1 MCLDL
6 FLEEAKLT
14 ETSKDTTEPDVTQP
28 EGVVV
33 NGREDGQT
41 VEDTLSKGLSQMTTS
56 ADTDVDTSKDKTESV
71 TSVPCPQ
78 RARLPSSKKKKKF
91 PHPILPEEEQK
102 EGRKWSP
109 DSQSPAAPQSPYS
122 LPRLS
127 CL

>member
-1 MCLDL
+1 MDL

-14 ETSKDTTEPDVTQP
+14 ETSKDTTEPVVTQP

-71 TSVPCPQ
+71 TSGPMSPEGS
-78 RARLPSSKKKKKF
+78 PSKSPSKKKKKF
-91 PHPILPEEEQK
+91 RTPSFLK
-102 EGRKWSP
+102 KSKKRS
-109 DSQSPAAPQSPYS
+109 DS
-122 LPRLS
+122 
-127 CL
+127 